1 MMEETIKICS
11 VAKKDWSTTLQGFQP
26 DEVEQVLQVHGA
38 DGVVVGTLCESVEG
52 KYYING
58 KPEVDYA
65 SLQAAAGALIKGE
78 D

>member
-1 MMEETIKICS
+1 MMEETIKIRS
-11 VAKKDWSTTLQGFQP
+11 VAQKDWSTTLQGFQP

>member
-1 MMEETIKICS
+1 MMEETIKISS
-11 VAKKDWSTTLQGFQP
+11 VAQKDWGTTLQGFQP
-26 DEVEQVLQVHGA
+26 DEVEQVLHVYGA
-38 DGVVVGTLCESVEG
+38 DGVVVGTLCESLDG

-58 KPEVDYA
+58 KPEVGYA